1 MAAIDP
7 EAGFVKLPRAIFS
20 EPWAHR
26 PYCLALFVYL
36 LAHANQEP
44 KKWNGIRI
52 ERGQLVTSRSRLVEE
67 TGISEK
73 CVRKAL
79 QELEAAG
86 RANRRASRR
95 ANAARLGRA
104 SQWANGYT
112 LITICNFDDYN
123 GASVEVV
130 QPKGQP
136 KNEERANQR
145 ANQRAITKEDIYIFL
160 FEIEPDSDF
169 RSILKSWIDYKA
181 ERGELYKAKSS
192 VKSVRDKLRRE
203 SGDNQ
208 EIARAMIE
216 KAMACGWQGFYP
228 PDEASARASRGASTP
243 SRHDSRYIDSTD
255 IFKANY

>member
-1 MAAIDP
+1 M
-7 EAGFVKLPRAIFS
+7 LPRS
-20 EPWAHR
+20 VLLEPWARR
-26 PYCLALFVYL
+26 PYTLALFVHL
-36 LAHANQEP
+36 VAAANQEA
-44 KKWNGIRI
+44 KDWNGIRI

-136 KNEERANQR
+136 ETEQRASRRASQR
-145 ANQRAITKEDIYIFL
+145 ANTKEDIYTFL
-160 FEIEPDSDF
+160 FEIEPDSVF
-169 RSILKSWIDYKA
+169 RAILKDWIDYKV
-181 ERGELYKAKSS
+181 ERGELYKGKQSLLAT
-192 VKSVRDKLRRE
+192 RNKLRRE
-203 SGDNQ
+203 SGDNP
-208 EIARAMIE
+208 EVARAMIE
-216 KAMACGWQGFYP
+216 KAMANGWQGFFP
-228 PDEASARASRGASTP
+228 LDSVGARSPGRPSSST
-243 SRHDSRYIDSTD
+243 RQDCRFIDTTD
-255 IFKANY
+255 TFKANY